1 MIEQAL
7 YEQLTQDVTEV
18 NGRVFPIVM
27 PPKTK
32 KPAIVYAVVE
42 YPSISV
48 SCEDSKI
55 YREWEL
61 HIYDKEYLA
70 TKEVKQSVVAALK
83 TFGANNIVAKDIFVQ
98 DAEIFGQE
106 ITFTTGKRR
115 K

>member
-1 MIEQAL
+1 MIEQTL
-7 YEQLTQDVTEV
+7 YNQLVQDVPEV
-18 NGRVFPIVM
+18 DGRVFPIVM
-27 PPKTK
+27 PPKTQ

-48 SCEDSKI
+48 SCEDSKV

-61 HIYDKEYLA
+61 HLYDKEYLHV
-70 TKEVKQSVVAALK
+70 KEIKQSVVSALK
-83 TFGANNIVAKDIFVQ
+83 EIGANNIIAKDIFVQ